1 MRVRSM
7 IDGLRKLGLTEY
19 EARAYITLVERGT
32 LTANALSKYSEIPY
46 SKIYDV
52 LSRLEKKGWIIIE
65 EEKPKKYKP
74 KPPKEAIKISISK
87 IESELRGVSLDI
99 INELQP
105 LYERIGIQEKPD
117 VVILRGALIII
128 EKAKNMIDRAT
139 REIEM
144 AVPERIGEVCSFFRR
159 TIRNIALKGV
169 EIKILTGS
177 RNVKNLKKIAD
188 INLEIRL
195 KEGMFG
201 GGLIIDEKEAL
212 ILLGGKT
219 SGLLAIWSN
228 HNELVKL
235 AKIYFD
241 HLWKDAK
248 TQL

>member
-1 MRVRSM
+1 MRARNI

-19 EARAYITLVERGT
+19 EARAYVTLVERGT
-32 LTANALSKYSEIPY
+32 LTANSLSKYSEIPY

-65 EEKPKKYKP
+65 EGKPKKYKP
-74 KPPKEAIKISISK
+74 KPPKEAVKISVSK
-87 IESELRGVSLDI
+87 IENELQNISSEM

-105 LYERIGIQEKPD
+105 LYEKIGVQEKPD
-117 VVILRGALIII
+117 VVILRGALMII
-128 EKAKNMIDRAT
+128 EKAKNMIGRAT
-139 REIEM
+139 REIEL
-144 AVPERIGEVCSFFRR
+144 AVPQGIEGIYSFFGKNMK
-159 TIRNIALKGV
+159 TAVLKGV

-177 RNVKNLKKIAD
+177 KNIKDLEKITG

-219 SGLLAIWSN
+219 ASLLAIWSN

-241 HLWKDAK
+241 HLWRDAK
-248 TQL
+248 SHL